1 MKLVVGLGNPGPRY
15 RRTRHNLGFR
25 VVDLLAERWG
35 IHVGGRRHEAESGVG
50 QIAGVSVMLVK
61 PQTYMNLSGQAVAK
75 LRRAKRLRVEDI
87 VAIYDDL
94 DLGLGRVRIRGGGGP
109 GGHNGVISLIS
120 VLGREFPRVR
130 IGIGR
135 PPGGEDPAEYVVAPF
150 AAAEVEPIER
160 AIVRA
165 ADGVETLLTEGLERA
180 MGTFNRPA
188 GDSE

>member
-1 MKLVVGLGNPGPRY
+1 MKLIVGLGNPGPRY

-50 QIAGVSVMLVK
+50 EIAGVSVMLAK
-61 PQTYMNLSGQAVAK
+61 PQTYMNLSGGAVAK
-75 LRRAKRLRVEDI
+75 LRRVRRLEVEDI
-87 VAIYDDL
+87 IAVYDDL
-94 DLGLGRVRIRGGGGP
+94 DLALGRVRIRGGGGP
-109 GGHNGVISLIS
+109 GGHNGVVSLIAA
-120 VLGREFPRVR
+120 LGREFPRVR

-135 PPGGEDPAEYVVAPF
+135 PPGGEDPAEYVLAPF
-150 AAAEVEPIER
+150 TAAEVEPIER

-180 MGTFNRPA
+180 MGTFNRA
-188 GDSE
+188 AADSA